1 MQRPTIDEIMQ
12 MPEVRSKL
20 QYLPLELQRVADEQ
34 QVCLLCCSSKLAKQW
49 VVRLL
54 LDRHRLA
61 DKQQLGLCLLWL

>member
-34 QVCLLCCSSKLAKQW
+34 QVRLPWCGSCVAKQW

-54 LDRHRLA
+54 LERHLLA
-61 DKQQLGLCLLWL
+61 DEQQLGLCLQQL